1 MSYAD
6 LTSSKNGK
14 VLQSFIDYCIAHPDQ
29 RFWQALRNWSPSS
42 FIFASGVPLYEI
54 DMPTA
59 GVVKDTFYWEGRD
72 F

>member
-6 LTSSKNGK
+6 LTTSKNGK
-14 VLQSFIDYCIAHPDQ
+14 VLQSFIDYCVAHPYQ
-29 RFWQALRNWSPSS
+29 RFWQALRNWSASS
-42 FIFASGVPLYEI
+42 FIFASK
-54 DMPTA
+54 A

>member
-6 LTSSKNGK
+6 LTTSKNGK
-14 VLQSFIDYCIAHPDQ
+14 VLQSFIDYCVAHPEY
-29 RFWQALRNWSPSS
+29 RFWQALRNWSAAA

-54 DMPTA
+54 HMPAA

-72 F
+72 L